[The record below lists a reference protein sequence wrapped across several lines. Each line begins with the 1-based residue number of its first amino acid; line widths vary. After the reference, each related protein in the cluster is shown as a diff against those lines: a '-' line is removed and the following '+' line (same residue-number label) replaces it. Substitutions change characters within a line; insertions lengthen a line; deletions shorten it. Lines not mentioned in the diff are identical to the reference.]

1 MRLCACLFCVFTLD
15 VFGFC
20 CWCCNLVLLEIS
32 SFLKGGD
39 SVRKL
44 RISLFSITFGRTCSS
59 LTVRQYR
66 KGVTEIE
73 VQIIKYSLSFKIVH
87 HLYFLIVSYNNYY
100 FVLSIDIDRLHLHKL
115 FIHCFGTDNI
125 YPFDPRFVHTN

>member
-1 MRLCACLFCVFTLD
+1 MFELKKNVIY
-15 VFGFC
+15 
-20 CWCCNLVLLEIS
+20 NLIFYIS
-32 SFLKGGD
+32 QSNTYPICHSGRMNLKGGD

-87 HLYFLIVSYNNYY
+87 HLYFLIVSYDYYY
-100 FVLSIDIDRLHLHKL
+100 FVLSIDIDRLHPHKL